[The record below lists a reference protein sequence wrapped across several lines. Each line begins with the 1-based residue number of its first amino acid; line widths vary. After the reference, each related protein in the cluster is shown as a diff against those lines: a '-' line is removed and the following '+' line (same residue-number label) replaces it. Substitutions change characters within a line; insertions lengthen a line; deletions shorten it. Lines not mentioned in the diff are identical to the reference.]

1 MKNVWIFG
9 DSYADKYFNT
19 ANIENWPMLLEKN
32 YNVKNFAI
40 AGSGPEYSIN
50 ILYDEVEKLDT
61 DDAKKITVIFFISD
75 VSRYNFSFLKARE
88 QCLIKFASLD
98 NLDKLNNLR
107 KYVRNNRCL
116 KDKKQISFIK
126 DFFRDYHL
134 NQPDEI
140 QYLKILGTLKILSN
154 RFEKILCIPCFSQIP
169 DYVSTNTDNFYLFS
183 HTPFYMI
190 DYENFNFGQDPR
202 SNHLANAKHPV
213 FYEQLKNWIDFNIPI
228 DIEKIKN
235 AGVAQG

>member
-9 DSYADKYFNT
+9 DSYADKMYNN
-19 ANIENWPMLLEKN
+19 ACIENWPKLLEKN

-50 ILYDEVEKLDT
+50 TLYNEVEKIGA
-61 DDAKKITVIFFISD
+61 DDAKKITIIFFISE
-75 VSRYNFSFLKARE
+75 VSRYNFSFLYTHE

-98 NLDKLNNLR
+98 KLDKQHKHISSSR
-107 KYVRNNRCL
+107 SL
-116 KDKKQISFIK
+116 KDKTKISFIK

-154 RFEKILCIPCFSQIP
+154 RFEKVLCIPCFSQIP

-183 HTPFYMI
+183 HIPFYMI
-190 DYENFNFGQDPR
+190 DDENFNFGQDPR

-235 AGVAQG
+235 NK